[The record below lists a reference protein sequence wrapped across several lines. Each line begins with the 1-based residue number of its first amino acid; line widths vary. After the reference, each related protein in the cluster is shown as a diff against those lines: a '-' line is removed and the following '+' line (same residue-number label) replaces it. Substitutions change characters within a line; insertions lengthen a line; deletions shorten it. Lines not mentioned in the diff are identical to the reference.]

1 MWSPINSL
9 SVLDENSKERFSKE
23 RHPSWQPA
31 SSWITNFDETFLL
44 FITLFAFDFFGHETS
59 KRQISSSIRCCKRHR
74 PGSYNINDEHNS
86 LFFYLELL
94 SMLFCQLPPGIDPS
108 KGHRKT
114 IAIQLSGQNLQ
125 TMKRKLYFYFSTQ
138 HISTFYV

>member
-1 MWSPINSL
+1 MPQGDRTTSL
-9 SVLDENSKERFSKE
+9 LAACLIMNNQLWWNFS
-23 RHPSWQPA
+23 
-31 SSWITNFDETFLL
+31 FLL

-94 SMLFCQLPPGIDPS
+94 SMLFVNFPRALILQKVTEKQSQYSYLVRIYKLWNANCISSFLRNVSPHSTCNCLFGI
-108 KGHRKT
+108 
-114 IAIQLSGQNLQ
+114 
-125 TMKRKLYFYFSTQ
+125 
-138 HISTFYV
+138 